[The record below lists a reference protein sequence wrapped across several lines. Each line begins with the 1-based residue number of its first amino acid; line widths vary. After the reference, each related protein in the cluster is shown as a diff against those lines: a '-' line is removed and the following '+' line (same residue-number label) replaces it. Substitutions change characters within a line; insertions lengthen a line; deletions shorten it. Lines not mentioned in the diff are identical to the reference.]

1 MRRGPQSRSPVRLG
15 KILPLLS
22 VVALTAIFVAILIV
36 GRHLRVQSALVGKIA
51 PANEFVALADPRT
64 AFSLADYR
72 GQKIIVNFF
81 ASWCAPCR
89 AEHPNLMALSRDPRV
104 RLIGVLYKD
113 EAAKGSQF
121 LAELGNPFAQVGLD
135 RDGQIGLAFGLTG
148 VPESFAVDET
158 GRVVGHFAGPLD
170 AARAQMLYGALH
182 ADRTPNR

>member
-1 MRRGPQSRSPVRLG
+1 MRRGPPVRLG

-22 VVALTAIFVAILIV
+22 VIALTAIFVAILIV
-36 GRHLRVQSALVGKIA
+36 GRHLRVQSALVGKNA
-51 PANEFVALADPRT
+51 PISEFVSLTEPRT
-64 AFSLADYR
+64 KFSLADYR

-113 EAAKGSQF
+113 DVGKGEQF

-135 RDGQIGLAFGLTG
+135 PEGQIGLAFGLTG
-148 VPESFAVDET
+148 VPESFAIDET

-170 AARAQMLYGALH
+170 AARAQMLYEALKV
-182 ADRTPNR
+182 RN